1 MDLTALKR
9 ANEIE
14 KELTRIK
21 LVLNDLK
28 ETTNYE
34 FDVNYSSGS
43 RKRSLTD
50 LLSPQ
55 FKKLI
60 TDEVVIMPNHIHG
73 IIIKE
78 HVGAG
83 PCACPKQI
91 NDKDGATTGSRPYN
105 FSLSNVIER
114 FKSLTTFRYIEEI
127 DNSNWQPFN
136 GKLWQRNYYD
146 HIIRNNPELN
156 TYRKYIQDNPS
167 KWKEDEY
174 FIE

>member
-1 MDLTALKR
+1 MLH
-9 ANEIE
+9 
-14 KELTRIK
+14 
-21 LVLNDLK
+21 
-28 ETTNYE
+28 
-34 FDVNYSSGS
+34 S
-43 RKRSLTD
+43 RW
-50 LLSPQ
+50 
-55 FKKLI
+55 
-60 TDEVVIMPNHIHG
+60 
-73 IIIKE
+73 
-78 HVGAG
+78 VGAG
-83 PCACPKQI
+83 PCACPDH
-91 NDKDGATTGSRPYN
+91 NNGSSGATTGSRPYN